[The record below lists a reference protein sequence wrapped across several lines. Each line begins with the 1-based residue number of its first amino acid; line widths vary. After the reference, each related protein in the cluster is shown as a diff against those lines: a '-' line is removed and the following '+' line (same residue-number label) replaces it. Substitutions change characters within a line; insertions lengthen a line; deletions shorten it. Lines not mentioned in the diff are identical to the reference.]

1 MAVTKPT
8 RFSYSRL
15 NQMENCPFAYYLK
28 YEQKHFPKDSALTM
42 EYGNLCHYILE
53 TIGNCIKDGKEI
65 PPKETELKNANQMA
79 KKYLFHLMMER
90 PPKKQNLEN
99 TG

>member
-1 MAVTKPT
+1 MAVKKPT

-42 EYGNLCHYILE
+42 
-53 TIGNCIKDGKEI
+53 
-65 PPKETELKNANQMA
+65 
-79 KKYLFHLMMER
+79 
-90 PPKKQNLEN
+90 
-99 TG
+99 

>member
-1 MAVTKPT
+1 MAVKKPT

-42 EYGNLCHYILE
+42 EYGNFYCPIRWNPFDCFP
-53 TIGNCIKDGKEI
+53 IFGVCIEDC
-65 PPKETELKNANQMA
+65 L
-79 KKYLFHLMMER
+79 
-90 PPKKQNLEN
+90 
-99 TG
+99 